1 MAAHDSNDIPDDR
14 PRITRRPWGAITRK
28 ATAFQS
34 RNFRVFWV
42 GQLISITGTWIQT
55 IAQSWLVVDELNASA
70 FDLGMV
76 NVLRFAPILVFG
88 LFAGVVIDR
97 VSTRLLLI
105 VTQAISAVLAALL
118 AILVLSGSV
127 ELWHVYVL
135 SGILGVINA
144 FDMPARQTF
153 VSELVERDQVMNA
166 VALNSALFNT
176 GRVLGPAIA
185 GVLLAAFGSGVC
197 FALNA
202 VTFSAAI
209 AGLLM
214 IRGTSKP
221 DAPKGSTASRLAE
234 GLRYVR
240 STPAILL
247 PITLVAFV
255 ATFGMNFNVWI
266 PLLAKDVF
274 ATGPRGFGLLMTAMG
289 IGSLAGAV
297 TLVMR
302 ARTPRRGLMLGAAL
316 ALGMGEV
323 ALALAGAGGAPVLL
337 GAGLLAMVGFCMTTT
352 MALANTTVQTTATD
366 ELRGR
371 VMSVYMTVFA
381 GTAPFGSLLS
391 GAIADRVSTTASVM
405 VGGSVTAVA
414 ALTLIGAGLRPARES
429 RPATIRPASPTGVSF
444 GSGREVVP
452 DLAKGGDD

>member
-1 MAAHDSNDIPDDR
+1 MAGPGTDET
-14 PRITRRPWGAITRK
+14 RIDGTRTGHGPWAAIASK

-34 RNFRVFWV
+34 RNFRVFWI
-42 GQLISITGTWIQT
+42 GQLVSITGTWIQT

-70 FDLGMV
+70 FSLGLV
-76 NVLRFAPILVFG
+76 NVLRFSPILVFG

-118 AILVLSGSV
+118 AILVLSGTV

-135 SGILGVINA
+135 SGLLGIINA

-166 VALNSALFNT
+166 VALNSTLFNT

-185 GVLLAAFGSGVC
+185 GVLLAAFGSGIC

-202 VTFSAAI
+202 VTFSGAI
-209 AGLLM
+209 AGLLL
-214 IRGTSKP
+214 IRGTTKP
-221 DAPKGSTASRLAE
+221 ENPKGSTASRLAE
-234 GLRYVR
+234 GLHYVR
-240 STPAILL
+240 TTPAILL

-255 ATFGMNFNVWI
+255 ATFGMNFSVWI
-266 PLLAKDVF
+266 PLLARDVF

-289 IGSLAGAV
+289 IGSLAGAI
-297 TLVMR
+297 TLVVRGKM
-302 ARTPRRGLMLGAAL
+302 PRRGLMLAAAL
-316 ALGMGEV
+316 GLGLGEV
-323 ALALAGAGGAPVLL
+323 ALALAGTGGAPVLV
-337 GAGLLAMVGFCMTTT
+337 GAALLALVGFFMTTT
-352 MALANTTVQTTATD
+352 MALANTTVQTTAVD
-366 ELRGR
+366 ALRGR

-381 GTAPFGSLLS
+381 GSAPFGSLLT
-391 GAIADRVSTTASVM
+391 GAIADRVSTTASVL

-414 ALTLIGAGLRPARES
+414 ALVLIVAGLRPERRRKVAARS
-429 RPATIRPASPTGVSF
+429 TPSAGRVSGPARGVM
-444 GSGREVVP
+444 P